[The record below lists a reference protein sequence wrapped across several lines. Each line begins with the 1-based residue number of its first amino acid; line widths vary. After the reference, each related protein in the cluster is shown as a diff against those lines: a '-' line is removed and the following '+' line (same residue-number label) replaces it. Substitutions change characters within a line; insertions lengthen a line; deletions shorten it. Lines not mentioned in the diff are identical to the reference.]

1 MKVAILNDTHCGVRN
16 SSDIFLKYQ
25 ERFYEEVFFPYLKE
39 HDITQILHLGDYYE
53 HRKFV
58 NFKALNANRKHF
70 LEPMRDA
77 GITMD
82 IIPGNHDVYFK
93 NTNELCSLK
102 ELLGY
107 FTTNVNI
114 VMKPTVLDYDGL
126 GVGVVP
132 WINNQNYKEYM
143 EWIAQCK
150 APILGAHLELKGFEM
165 MAGVPNP
172 HGMDPSDAFSRFE
185 MVLSGHFHTKSS
197 QGNVHYLGS
206 QMEFTWADV
215 DDPKYF
221 HVLDTETREITAV
234 RNPIT
239 MFKKVIYDDT
249 NTDYSKIDVKQF
261 ERKFIKLIVI
271 NKNDLYMFDQFVD
284 RLQGIET
291 YELKI
296 AESFE
301 EYLGESVED
310 EKISLEDTT
319 TLLDSYVDAVETD
332 LDKDHLKVEL
342 RKLYTEAQNL
352 EVV

>member
-16 SSDIFLKYQ
+16 SSDIFLQYQ
-25 ERFYEEVFFPYLKE
+25 DRFYSEVFFPYCQE
-39 HDITQILHLGDYYE
+39 HDIKNVLHLGDYYE

-58 NFKALNANRKHF
+58 NFKALNSNRKHF
-70 LEPMRDA
+70 LEPLKQYGM
-77 GITMD
+77 TMD

-107 FTTNVNI
+107 FTSNVNI
-114 VMKPTVLDYDGL
+114 CMKPTVLDYDGL
-126 GVGVVP
+126 KVAVIP
-132 WINNQNYKEYM
+132 WINNSNYKEYT
-143 EWIAQCK
+143 EWAQKCE
-150 APILGAHLELKGFEM
+150 ASILGAHLELKGFDM
-165 MAGVPNP
+165 MAGIPNP
-172 HGMDPSDAFSRFE
+172 HGMNADIFSRFE
-185 MVLSGHFHTKSS
+185 MVLSGHFHTKSHRD
-197 QGNVHYLGS
+197 NVHYLGS

-221 HVLDTETREITAV
+221 HVLDTETREIEAV

-239 MFKKVIYDDT
+239 MFKKIIYDDT
-249 NTDYSKIDVKQF
+249 RNDYNNFDFS
-261 ERKFIKLIVI
+261 EYEHKFIKLIVL
-271 NKNDLYMFDQFVD
+271 NKNDLYMFDKFID
-284 RLQGIET
+284 KLQSIET

-319 TLLDSYVDAVETD
+319 VLLDSYVEAVETD
-332 LDKDHLKVEL
+332 LDKDHLKLEL